1 MDRRIKYTKKTI
13 KDTFIKL
20 LDEKDIKKIHS

>member
-20 LDEKDIKKIHS
+20 LAEKDIKKSQ